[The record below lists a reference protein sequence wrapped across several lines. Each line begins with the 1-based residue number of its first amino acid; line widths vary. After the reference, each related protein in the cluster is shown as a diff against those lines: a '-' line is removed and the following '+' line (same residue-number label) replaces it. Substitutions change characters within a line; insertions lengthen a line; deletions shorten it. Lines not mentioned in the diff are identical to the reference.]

1 MAEENK
7 RRGHTIC
14 NLNNSVGEG
23 VTKNRR
29 AYCQPGLFMALEL
42 LFLNSLMTNG
52 PIYCVGLVSDIWTR
66 EERQARNNQDQP

>member
-14 NLNNSVGEG
+14 NLNNGVGEG

-52 PIYCVGLVSDIWTR
+52 PIC
-66 EERQARNNQDQP
+66 